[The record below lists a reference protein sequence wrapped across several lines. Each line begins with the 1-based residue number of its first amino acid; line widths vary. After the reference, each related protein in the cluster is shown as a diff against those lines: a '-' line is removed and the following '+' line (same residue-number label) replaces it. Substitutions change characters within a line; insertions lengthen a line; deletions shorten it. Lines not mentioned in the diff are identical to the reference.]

1 MIFYESCRG
10 SPADKGQGDFNT
22 NAMEALEGFVIGLY
36 SAVFNAI
43 VSLINRFVCQHA
55 YCQKAHLLSLSL
67 KN

>member
-1 MIFYESCRG
+1 MVFYESCRG

-43 VSLINRFVCQHA
+43 VSLINRFVCQHS
-55 YCQKAHLLSLSL
+55 QLI
-67 KN
+67 